1 MKLLSEITKKK
12 TSSSINYKVLGIIAV
27 IAIAYQI
34 SLYQVDPEEFNV
46 PEILYLAGILAC
58 AGFSFMVSKRYRGSA
73 VFTKAYLFLGLAFV
87 GWFIG
92 DLGYV
97 YYDHVL
103 DLDPYPNP
111 FDVGF
116 AASYVFASLHLL
128 LNIRYFRPKW
138 NKGMKTVVVVLPIVM
153 VFAYTLFA
161 AAEWGIYEELS
172 FDIFYG
178 NIFAVG
184 SSVVLALAILGVV
197 VFRQSILKEVWLLLV
212 IGIFIWTIADVWYA
226 FAEVFE
232 TFDNTHPT
240 NTLWMLTFMIV
251 MYALY
256 LHRKA
261 V

>member
-1 MKLLSEITKKK
+1 MGESKEISKSKI
-12 TSSSINYKVLGIIAV
+12 SSSINFKVLVLIFALS
-27 IAIAYQI
+27 IAYQI
-34 SLYQVDPEEFNV
+34 SLYFVDPEEFNV

-58 AGFSFMVSKRYRGSA
+58 AVFSFNVAKRYRGSEI
-73 VFTKAYLFLGLAFV
+73 FSKAYLFLGLAFV
-87 GWFIG
+87 SWFIG
-92 DLGYV
+92 DFGYV
-97 YYDHVL
+97 YYDHIL
-103 DLDPYPNP
+103 DEDPYPNP

-128 LNIRYFRPKW
+128 LNTRYFRPKW
-138 NKGMKTVVVVLPIVM
+138 NIEMKLILVILPILMLV
-153 VFAYTLFA
+153 AYTLVA
-161 AAEWGIYEELS
+161 SAVWGDYDELS

-184 SSVVLALAILGVV
+184 ASIELALAILGAI

-240 NTLWMLTFMIV
+240 NTIWMASFMTV

-256 LHRKA
+256 KHRK
-261 V
+261 VI